1 MINKSHGHIHS
12 YLNFWSLWQIDNNI
26 NGKKQHT
33 AQKVNYIAQHMYIN
47 LNIKKK
53 KLPLNTWH
61 QY

>member
-53 KLPLNTWH
+53 NYP
-61 QY
+61 

>member
-1 MINKSHGHIHS
+1 MINKSHGYIHS

-53 KLPLNTWH
+53 NYP
-61 QY
+61 